1 MDYLTIYIILTCAGA
16 VTCLWRIYMPAMEL
30 VVMVEKHHMV
40 AGSIYGTFIAGM
52 VFFLMCIVLGPLML
66 FMLSRQRGFVK
77 GFARGMLETKI
88 ND

>member
-1 MDYLTIYIILTCAGA
+1 
-16 VTCLWRIYMPAMEL
+16 MPAMEL

-40 AGSIYGTFIAGM
+40 AGNIYGTFIAGM
-52 VFFLMCIVLGPLML
+52 VFFLMCIVLGPLMI

-88 ND
+88 DD

>member
-1 MDYLTIYIILTCAGA
+1 
-16 VTCLWRIYMPAMEL
+16 MPAMEL
-30 VVMVEKHHMV
+30 VVMVEKHHIV

-66 FMLSRQRGFVK
+66 FMLSKQRGFVK

-88 ND
+88 DD

>member
-1 MDYLTIYIILTCAGA
+1 MDFFTVYIIITLAGA
-16 VTCLWRIYMPAMEL
+16 TTCLWRIFMPAMEL
-30 VVMVEKHHMV
+30 VTMVEKHHMV

-52 VFFLMCIVLGPLML
+52 VFFLMCIILGPLML
-66 FMLSRQRGFVK
+66 FMLSRQRGFIK

>member
-1 MDYLTIYIILTCAGA
+1 MDYLTIYFILTLAGA
-16 VTCLWRIYMPAMEL
+16 ATCLWKIYMPAMEL
-30 VVMVEKHHMV
+30 VVMVGKHHMV

-52 VFFLMCIVLGPLML
+52 VFFLMCTVLGPLMI

-88 ND
+88 DD

>member
-1 MDYLTIYIILTCAGA
+1 MDYLTVYFILIFAGA
-16 VTCLWRIYMPAMEL
+16 LTCLWKIFLPAMEL
-30 VVMVEKHHMV
+30 VTMVEKHHVV

-52 VFFLMCIVLGPLML
+52 VFFLMCTVLGPLMIY
-66 FMLSRQRGFVK
+66 MLSKQRGFIK

>member
-1 MDYLTIYIILTCAGA
+1 MDFFTVYFILTFAGA
-16 VTCLWRIYMPAMEL
+16 LTCLWKIFLPAMEL
-30 VVMVEKHHMV
+30 VSMVEKHHIV

-52 VFFLMCIVLGPLML
+52 VFFLMCTVLGPLMI
-66 FMLSRQRGFVK
+66 FMLSRQRGFIK